1 VRSRKSRIALGT
13 LIVCVLAWPA
23 SAEALTVSLTDD
35 NGVDKA
41 LTGLTIRNMAPQ
53 LTIAPVAGEASYS
66 AAVTGPNGQT
76 AMTTGCTTPAAL
88 WPITYQGNGAYTFS
102 VSVYPEGGC
111 GGAPT
116 TGTLTFAIAAGV
128 ALSSD
133 PNLPLLTREPTEFAN
148 VEHRLP
154 LTANPG
160 AEAYDVRYSTNAA
173 VTADGRLV
181 GPVKK
186 AFVDAATQTVP
197 IRFTKPG
204 RYTVVARARAA
215 SGAVTPWT
223 TPLTLRVYAPFDFS
237 SSSFPDSK
245 GPSYQLSV
253 RLRERT
259 ATGSVRISVAKRWT
273 GTPSYR
279 SLGSVRLKDGRFTK
293 RFSLSES
300 GTYRI
305 RYRFEGSQTTAP
317 GTIVEKVRIRRT
329 ARASATSAAGGG
341 PRTLTL
347 LR

>member
-1 VRSRKSRIALGT
+1 VRSRNCRIALAT
-13 LIVCVLAWPA
+13 LIACLFAWPA
-23 SAEALTVSLTDD
+23 SAQALTVSLKDD

-41 LTGLTIRNMAPQ
+41 LDGLTIRNMAPQ
-53 LTIAPVAGEASYS
+53 LTIAPAPADLSYS

-76 AMTTGCTTPAAL
+76 AMTTGCTTSGAP
-88 WPITYQGNGAYTFS
+88 WPVRYQGNGAYTFS
-102 VSVYPEGGC
+102 VSIYPAGGC
-111 GGAPT
+111 GGQPT
-116 TGTLTFAIAAGV
+116 MGTLTFAIAAGV

-133 PNLPLLTREPTEFAN
+133 PNLPLLTREPQEFAN

-160 AEAYDVRYSTNAA
+160 ASAYDVRYSTNPA
-173 VTADGRLV
+173 VKADGGLV
-181 GPVKK
+181 GPVRK

-204 RYTVVARARAA
+204 RYTVVARARATT
-215 SGAVTPWT
+215 GAVTPWT
-223 TPLTLRVYAPFDFS
+223 TPLSLRVYAPFDFAS
-237 SSSFPDSK
+237 SGFPDAS
-245 GPSYQLSV
+245 GPSYRLSV

-259 ATGSVRISVAKRWT
+259 ASGSVRISVARRWT
-273 GTPSYR
+273 GTARYR
-279 SLGSVRLKDGRFTK
+279 SLGSVRLRKGTFTK
-293 RFSLSES
+293 RFTLSQS

-305 RYRFEGSQTTAP
+305 RYRFEGSATTAP

-329 ARASATSAAGGG
+329 ARSSAAAATHAG